1 MGEPKRLFCRLN
13 VPAEMF
19 KREDG
24 RDWVER
30 RIRHEIASKVADS
43 YVIRMDARPL
53 PFGWYR

>member
-1 MGEPKRLFCRLN
+1 
-13 VPAEMF
+13 MF